1 MRQRAYVGIAKPEGG
16 TAVTKTKRTTLS
28 VGEAA
33 RRLDV
38 SPDTVRNYCE
48 REWLHCIRSLGN
60 HRRIT
65 LRSIESFEAQ
75 RRADEPNPRSTNS
88 SPRALPVVD
97 EELEIY
103 YLGNETYPNSI
114 EAGYVCNASFFG
126 RIWKGVTPSSILM
139 YVAGQFGGGVFRI
152 VRVLDGQAVSER
164 TIQVPGPTKEQEVLI
179 TREIALDS

>member
-1 MRQRAYVGIAKPEGG
+1 M
-16 TAVTKTKRTTLS
+16 TKRLAKVWRRS
-28 VGEAA
+28 CQ
-33 RRLDV
+33 RRLLILAL
-38 SPDTVRNYCE
+38 STTSSNQRRQSRE
-48 REWLHCIRSLGN
+48 RGRGN

-88 SPRALPVVD
+88 SPRALPVVE

-103 YLGNETYPNSI
+103 YLGNEAYPNSI

-152 VRVLDGQAVSER
+152 VRVLDGQVVYER

-179 TREIALDS
+179 TRALDS